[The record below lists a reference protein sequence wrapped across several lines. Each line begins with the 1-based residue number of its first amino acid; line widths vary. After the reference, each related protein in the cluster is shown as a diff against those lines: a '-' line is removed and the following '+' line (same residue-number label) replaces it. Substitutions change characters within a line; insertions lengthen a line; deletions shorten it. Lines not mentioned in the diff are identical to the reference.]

1 MKKTQDTTENISVK
15 RSKARKAISI
25 VLDVILYLF
34 LAFSVFVLIVSL
46 VSSKNN
52 GASNLFGY
60 EMRLVVSDSME
71 KSEYSADVSQY
82 DIKEIKVKS
91 MVFVERVPEDGAK
104 AAQWYSALKV
114 GDVLTF
120 AYVSSVTQDVITH
133 RITKIDVTENGYKI
147 TLQGDNRAKE
157 DAVVSE
163 QYIFTSPSDYETDN
177 DKYNYVIGKVVG
189 QSLVLGGIVYG
200 VSTPVGVALIV
211 ILPCCLIMGWQIAR
225 IVNVINEDRKRK
237 AAEQIETAERK
248 AAEQKEQSERQ
259 AVELEELKR
268 KVAELEQN
276 KRNNGEDNGEGDDE

>member
-147 TLQGDNRAKE
+147 TLRGDNRAKE

>member
-91 MVFVERVPEDGAK
+91 MVFIERVPEDGAK
-104 AAQWYSALKV
+104 AERWYSSLKV

-120 AYVSSVTQDVITH
+120 AYVSSVMQDVITH

-225 IVNVINEDRKRK
+225 IVNVVNEDRKRK

-276 KRNNGEDNGEGDDE
+276 KRNNGEDNGEGGDE

>member
-1 MKKTQDTTENISVK
+1 M
-15 RSKARKAISI
+15 
-25 VLDVILYLF
+25 
-34 LAFSVFVLIVSL
+34 
-46 VSSKNN
+46 
-52 GASNLFGY
+52 
-60 EMRLVVSDSME
+60 
-71 KSEYSADVSQY
+71 
-82 DIKEIKVKS
+82 
-91 MVFVERVPEDGAK
+91 
-104 AAQWYSALKV
+104 
-114 GDVLTF
+114 
-120 AYVSSVTQDVITH
+120 
-133 RITKIDVTENGYKI
+133 
-147 TLQGDNRAKE
+147 
-157 DAVVSE
+157 SE

-225 IVNVINEDRKRK
+225 IVNVVNEDRKRK

-276 KRNNGEDNGEGDDE
+276 KRNNGEDNGEGGDE